1 MRLIVGGAAT
11 TGSLLL
17 LQVILPCQLVGAALI
32 GVASTVRNEGSPPVH
47 NCSFVCCCRREH
59 MLSPRWR
66 DPTPAHRLTSCL
78 PPCVQVV
85 VGPGMAL
92 LARLPLSTRTD
103 LLAAVAA
110 VLPYYSDPRRM
121 HDLIACLPSPT
132 ATVVVR
138 TVEEEAEEE
147 SEQPVQGQGQ
157 GHRPSSPGLMWSSPP
172 GAGADFLIGEVSDT
186 LGKIRW
192 VAGGAPGQ
200 GVVID

>member
-1 MRLIVGGAAT
+1 
-11 TGSLLL
+11 
-17 LQVILPCQLVGAALI
+17 
-32 GVASTVRNEGSPPVH
+32 
-47 NCSFVCCCRREH
+47 
-59 MLSPRWR
+59 
-66 DPTPAHRLTSCL
+66 
-78 PPCVQVV
+78 
-85 VGPGMAL
+85 MAL

-138 TVEEEAEEE
+138 TAEEE
-147 SEQPVQGQGQ
+147 EEEEEGEQPVQGQGQGQGQ
-157 GHRPSSPGLMWSSPP
+157 GHRPSSPRLMWSSPP

>member
-1 MRLIVGGAAT
+1 
-11 TGSLLL
+11 
-17 LQVILPCQLVGAALI
+17 
-32 GVASTVRNEGSPPVH
+32 
-47 NCSFVCCCRREH
+47 
-59 MLSPRWR
+59 
-66 DPTPAHRLTSCL
+66 
-78 PPCVQVV
+78 
-85 VGPGMAL
+85 MAL

-138 TVEEEAEEE
+138 TAEEE
-147 SEQPVQGQGQ
+147 EGEEEGEQAVQGQRQ
-157 GHRPSSPGLMWSSPP
+157 EEGHRTSSPGLMWSSPP

-192 VAGGAPGQ
+192 VAGRMPGR
-200 GVVID
+200 GVAVD

>member
-1 MRLIVGGAAT
+1 
-11 TGSLLL
+11 
-17 LQVILPCQLVGAALI
+17 
-32 GVASTVRNEGSPPVH
+32 
-47 NCSFVCCCRREH
+47 
-59 MLSPRWR
+59 
-66 DPTPAHRLTSCL
+66 
-78 PPCVQVV
+78 
-85 VGPGMAL
+85 MAL

-138 TVEEEAEEE
+138 TAEEE
-147 SEQPVQGQGQ
+147 EGEQGQGQ